1 MLDKLKKIDKGI
13 EMVQLVICCIIMFAI
28 MWLTFFM
35 VFFRYVLNN
44 SIVWAEEILRYLM
57 IWVVLVGA
65 GLTTRVDEHVC
76 MDGVQGI
83 LERWPKIRAAH
94 YIITRL
100 IVFVFMI
107 VLWAPAMELINRTG
121 GSTATSLPWLPKTL
135 VYISFPA
142 GILSVNLSLL
152 GQVPRKIYAIL
163 HNKDENEQLL
173 EMREKAAEIDRLVA
187 EGNAEAKA
195 AETAPVDSPNEG
207 GDAQ

>member
-13 EMVQLVICCIIMFAI
+13 EMVQLVICCLIMFAI

-57 IWVVLVGA
+57 MWVVLIGA

-76 MDGVQGI
+76 MDGVQGA
-83 LERWPKIRAAH
+83 LERWPKIRAIH
-94 YIITRL
+94 YVITRV

-107 VLWAPAMELINRTG
+107 LLWAPAMELINRTG
-121 GSTATSLPWLPKTL
+121 GSTATSLPWLPKML

-142 GILSVNLSLL
+142 GIISINLSLL
-152 GQVPRKIYAIL
+152 GQVPRKVYDIL
-163 HNKDENEQLL
+163 HGTEHNDLADEL
-173 EMREKAAEIDRLVA
+173 A
-187 EGNAEAKA
+187 AKA
-195 AETAPVDSPNEG
+195 AALDAELEAEALAAQNVENPEIGGNES
-207 GDAQ
+207 

>member
-13 EMVQLVICCIIMFAI
+13 EMVQLVTCCLIMFAI

-57 IWVVLVGA
+57 MWVVLVGA

-76 MDGVQGI
+76 MDGVQGA

-94 YIITRL
+94 YALTRI

-107 VLWAPAMELINRTG
+107 LLWAPAMDLINRTG
-121 GSTATSLPWLPKTL
+121 GSTATSLPWLPKML
-135 VYISFPA
+135 VYASFPA
-142 GILSVNLSLL
+142 GIISICLSLL
-152 GQVPRKIYAIL
+152 SQVPQKVYAIVTGTE
-163 HNKDENEQLL
+163 HNAVAEEMQALAAEMNEQL
-173 EMREKAAEIDRLVA
+173 ERE
-187 EGNAEAKA
+187 
-195 AETAPVDSPNEG
+195 AETAQLAEEKSEEG
-207 GDAQ
+207 GNES

>member
-13 EMVQLVICCIIMFAI
+13 EMVQLVICCLIMFAI

-57 IWVVLVGA
+57 MWVVLVGA

-76 MDGVQGI
+76 MDGVQGA
-83 LERWPKIRAAH
+83 LERWPKLRAAH

-107 VLWAPAMELINRTG
+107 LLWGPAMELIHRTG
-121 GSTATSLPWLPKTL
+121 GSTATSLPWLPKML

-142 GILSVNLSLL
+142 GIISINLSLL
-152 GQVPRKIYAIL
+152 GQVPRKVYAIL
-163 HNKDENEQLL
+163 HGTEHNELAEELSAITANIATDVKESETSQSSNDTENGGAEQ
-173 EMREKAAEIDRLVA
+173 
-187 EGNAEAKA
+187 
-195 AETAPVDSPNEG
+195 
-207 GDAQ
+207 

>member
-1 MLDKLKKIDKGI
+1 MLNTLKKIDKGI
-13 EMVQLVICCIIMFAI
+13 EIVQLVTCCLIMFAI

-57 IWVVLVGA
+57 MWVVLVGA

-83 LERWPKIRAAH
+83 LERWPKLRAAH
-94 YIITRL
+94 YICTRL

-107 VLWAPAMELINRTG
+107 LLWGPAMDLVAKTG
-121 GSTATSLPWLPKTL
+121 NSTATSLPWLPKTL

-142 GILSVNLSLL
+142 GIISICLSLL
-152 GQVPRKIYAIL
+152 GQVPRKVYEIVTGTE
-163 HNKDENEQLL
+163 HN
-173 EMREKAAEIDRLVA
+173 AVA
-187 EGNAEAKA
+187 EEMQAKA
-195 AETAPVDSPNEG
+195 AEMDRQLAAEAAAKEAAENSENG
-207 GDAQ
+207 GAET